1 MKNKEKYD
9 LTKIITTKTEEQG
22 RKVIKIYD
30 CSDEENKILIDT
42 VDRGAGVPR
51 NQIFAKWA
59 EKEYKEP
66 KFKVGDYVI
75 SKTRG
80 FRRIDI
86 VDVGNQELP
95 YRLEGLGWYAESEL
109 QPSPLDKSEHDFLQD
124 MVDYINPKIESFMKS
139 NALFEDECF
148 ISYRTCDGGTGYFN
162 SFLKSEMYT
171 GMKIDKPYTLEEL
184 GLTSKEVKQ
193 AKKKFRLE
201 DYTEENVGMHCN
213 TEEYAKTF
221 CNFLDKNGKT
231 FRNGENYELDTR
243 WDIYENRTV
252 YMFNRGMIN
261 ATNYNAKYDHYTIL
275 EFDDFDWSDVK

>member
-66 KFKVGDYVI
+66 EKPKLKFKVGDYVI

-80 FRRIDI
+80 FRRIDS

-95 YRLEGLGWYAESEL
+95 YRLEGLGWIEYAESEL
-109 QPSPLDKSEHDFLQD
+109 QPSPLDKSEHDFLQY
-124 MVDYINPKIESFMKS
+124 MVDHIRPKIESFMKS
-139 NALFEDECF
+139 NALFEDEYF

-171 GMKIDKPYTLEEL
+171 GMELGITYTLEDF
-184 GLTSKEVKQ
+184 GL
-193 AKKKFRLE
+193 KK
-201 DYTEENVGMHCN
+201 
-213 TEEYAKTF
+213 
-221 CNFLDKNGKT
+221 
-231 FRNGENYELDTR
+231 
-243 WDIYENRTV
+243 
-252 YMFNRGMIN
+252 
-261 ATNYNAKYDHYTIL
+261 
-275 EFDDFDWSDVK
+275 